1 METDIIKQYII
12 QEDNIVKFDNETY
25 LVKPLFNSKGFESY
39 ISIAKKG
46 EADCYIYLRLCS
58 DAVPAQKEL
67 ILKCSTPDLELCS
80 KMERV
85 PVFNQK
91 SGKYV
96 SRFRVKAT
104 VENIFDII
112 HAKAVTLSWDQNTI
126 KAKTSLDDSLLTGF
140 FIRTR
145 GLSCIPDSQKEVID
159 AAERK
164 AKELQEEERKKKMEE
179 EEQKRLATEKEKE
192 KQREE
197 RKKKTAINNWE
208 KEQVKRCSKLLV
220 PALMKLLRN
229 EPKEDLGSNRDSYQ
243 IHTHTIE
250 TNLKKEIKPIID
262 SLKKTNEQFATE
274 KEKIIKAESFI
285 NDVINGLEKK
295 KIFTKID
302 YASYGPLR
310 YPHYLM
316 SKDLTE
322 QLALDVIDGKST
334 YDQIVPKLLVGSYIR
349 TAVLATNI
357 ITKEYRVYDY
367 NYSSDGAEVLR
378 QRGIISQSYSEESN
392 LDSDYYGKKYC
403 VLYVNDYNK
412 ACDIIDGKAEST
424 VKSTNMHQGCYIAT
438 CVYGSYDCPEV
449 WTLRRFR
456 DQNLD
461 ARWFGRLFI
470 QAYYAI
476 SPSLVRLFGRNH
488 WFRSFWRHHLDI
500 FVGKLRDRGYENTP
514 YQDKY

>member
-12 QEDNIVKFDNETY
+12 QEDNIVIFDNETY
-25 LVKPLFNSKGFESY
+25 LVKPLFNSKDVESY
-39 ISIAKKG
+39 VSIAKKG
-46 EADCYIYLRLCS
+46 AANCYIYLRLCS
-58 DAVPAQKEL
+58 DTVPAKKEL

-91 SGKYV
+91 AGKYV
-96 SRFRVKAT
+96 SRFRIKAT
-104 VENIFDII
+104 VENIYDII
-112 HAKAVTLSWDQNTI
+112 HAKAVSLSWDQNKI

-140 FIRTR
+140 FIQTR
-145 GLSCIPDSQKEVID
+145 GLSCIPESQQEVID

-179 EEQKRLATEKEKE
+179 EEQKRLAAEKEKE

-197 RKKKTAINNWE
+197 QRKKTAINNWK
-208 KEQVKRCSKLLV
+208 KEQVKRCTKLLV
-220 PALMKLLRN
+220 PSLMQLLRN
-229 EPKEDLGSNRDSYQ
+229 DPKKDMGSYRDTYQ
-243 IHTHTIE
+243 IHTNTIE

-262 SLKKTNEQFATE
+262 SLKKTNEEFAKE
-274 KEKIIKAESFI
+274 KENIIKSEGFI

-310 YPHYLM
+310 FPHYLL

-334 YDQIVPKLLVGSYIR
+334 YNQIVPKLLVGSYIR
-349 TAVLATNI
+349 RAVLATNI

-367 NYSSDGAEVLR
+367 NYSADGAEVLR
-378 QRGIISQSYSEESN
+378 QKGIISQSYSEEYSW
-392 LDSDYYGKKYC
+392 DSGHHGEKYC

-424 VKSTNMHQGCYIAT
+424 VKNTNMHQGCYIAT

-456 DQNLD
+456 DQSLRNSWLGRVFIKVYY
-461 ARWFGRLFI
+461 ATSPTLVRWFGGME
-470 QAYYAI
+470 
-476 SPSLVRLFGRNH
+476 S
-488 WFRSFWRHHLDI
+488 FRTFNRRILDI
-500 FVGKLRDRGYENTP
+500 MVSNLIRKGFENKP
-514 YQDKY
+514 YLDK